1 MSQSPWARGS
11 THGASPLLTHPHAP
25 AHDGTGCTRAE
36 LAGEARLRP
45 QHGATGSHPRLSP
58 QGCHGR
64 QDDYKQIFLA
74 GRSRALRQTFPPPAV
89 PPRPFP
95 HWLCFLTA
103 ASARGLL
110 RAVPSE
116 SPACEM
122 AQPWAGSQLCR
133 RDAGQVA
140 SRRLPTLGQAHDH
153 TSASRGKF
161 RGDVR

>member
-1 MSQSPWARGS
+1 MPQPMTELDVPGQSWQEKPGS
-11 THGASPLLTHPHAP
+11 DPSTEPLGPTP
-25 AHDGTGCTRAE
+25 GC
-36 LAGEARLRP
+36 LLK
-45 QHGATGSHPRLSP
+45 GATVGKTITSRSSWQDAAGLCGKPSRRPRCLL
-58 QGCHGR
+58 G
-64 QDDYKQIFLA
+64 L
-74 GRSRALRQTFPPPAV
+74 
-89 PPRPFP
+89 FP

-110 RAVPSE
+110 RAVPGE
-116 SPACEM
+116 GPACEM